1 MDERHAT
8 EITGGD
14 VAGNITDDTAADSYE
29 EGFAVGVGAGERATE
44 RFDAA
49 KVFERFGVIKEVEVG
64 SIFGADT
71 AADGFADGAPDFGRR
86 NDLDAGEFGE
96 REYFRRGV
104 AKEAGAAEDFVRA
117 GGGFHFYAFYFHVR
131 GSFECNTRGG
141 EEEKAMARA
150 ESRRRRETGK
160 KKAGINA
167 ESAEERR
174 GHGGDGGCAEL
185 VPEVGDSVRVRLI
198 KTPA

>member
-14 VAGNITDDTAADSYE
+14 VAGNIADDTAADSYE

-64 SIFGADT
+64 GIFGADT
-71 AADGFADGAPDFGRR
+71 AADGFADGAPDFGGGD
-86 NDLDAGEFGE
+86 DLDAGEFGE

-104 AKEAGAAEDFVRA
+104 AKEARTAEDFVGA
-117 GGGFHFYAFYFHVR
+117 GGGFHFYSFYFHER
-131 GSFECNTRGG
+131 RSIECSTWVG
-141 EEEKAMARA
+141 EEEKAMTRA
-150 ESRRRRETGK
+150 EARRRRDRKEKG
-160 KKAGINA
+160 
-167 ESAEERR
+167 R
-174 GHGGDGGCAEL
+174 H
-185 VPEVGDSVRVRLI
+185 
-198 KTPA
+198 